1 MLKVYAYK
9 GCSTCRNA
17 VKWLNAQGL
26 SFTEI
31 AIREQPPMV
40 DELRQVLAHRDG
52 QLRLLFNTSGQDYRA
67 DGWKDKLPAL
77 SPEAALAALAAN
89 GNLIKRPLAIDAE
102 RGVAVNGFNEAEW
115 AAALH

>member
-17 VKWLNAQGL
+17 VKWLNAKGL
-26 SFTEI
+26 PFTEI
-31 AIREQPPMV
+31 AIREQPPTV
-40 DELRQVLAHRDG
+40 EELRQVLAHRGG

-67 DGWKDKLPAL
+67 DGWKDKLPSL
-77 SPEAALAALAAN
+77 SQEAALAALAAN

-102 RGVAVNGFNEAEW
+102 RGVALNGFTEAEW
-115 AAALH
+115 SAALL